1 MLTAQKVGWIFMTQL
16 LTSQVI
22 QVLYRQR
29 VVQSQ
34 PLAILKFIHLQ
45 VMETL
50 LLRKDQ
56 YPLIIMFL
64 IWSSQVVAV
73 VVLEDHLVVVMEPVV
88 VAVVVLE
95 KDKLRKHHLQEVH

>member
-1 MLTAQKVGWIFMTQL
+1 VQL
-16 LTSQVI
+16 
-22 QVLYRQR
+22 

-50 LLRKDQ
+50 LLRKDYQ
-56 YPLIIMFL
+56 PLIIMFL
-64 IWSSQVVAV
+64 TWSLQAVAA

-88 VAVVVLE
+88 VAVEVLE
-95 KDKLRKHHLQEVH
+95 KEKLRKHHLQEVH